1 MNEILAFDPGYQRT
15 RIGVLR
21 ESGQVF
27 HEATAH
33 EDALEAGL
41 SIVGGTPSAVVL
53 PKGPPADVY
62 PWHPRNA
69 LAASAKGYCRV
80 TGIPCIVAGSG
91 SDVPAVLPPNARL
104 SGFPGYERKATFYE
118 IPERD
123 ACEAA
128 ARELGVPF
136 ERSRIVVTYM
146 GDEVSVSARYGGSVV
161 DSTDPAA
168 CEGPFGLTSCGT
180 LPATA
185 FVSYAASALQSG
197 VSALELVKRMKSSG
211 AISYADAGDAAGA
224 LDAMAY
230 QIAKEVGRQ
239 LAAFDGRLDCVVL
252 CGPGASI
259 RPLALGIEERVKK
272 WARVLRFRED
282 LIMPR
287 LFLEGTKA
295 LSQK

>member
-1 MNEILAFDPGYQRT
+1 VNVVLAFDPLYYRT

-21 ESGQVF
+21 ESGQVL
-27 HEATAH
+27 HEVTTE

-41 SIVGGTPSAVVL
+41 SIVGGTPSVVAL
-53 PKGPPADVY
+53 PKGPPADMY

-69 LAASAKGYCRV
+69 LAKLASGYCRE
-80 TGIPCIVAGSG
+80 TGIPCIVAGLGRDG
-91 SDVPAVLPPNARL
+91 SAVLPPNARL
-104 SGFPGYERKATFYE
+104 SGFPGYERKPTFYE
-118 IPERD
+118 IPEGD

-128 ARELGVPF
+128 ARELGVPL

-146 GDEVSVSARYGGSVV
+146 GDEVSVSARVGGLVV

-185 FVSYAASALQSG
+185 FVSYAASALQTG
-197 VSALELVKRMKSSG
+197 VTVEELVKRVKSSG
-211 AISYADAGDAAGA
+211 SISYAYAGDASGA

-239 LAAFDGRLDCVVL
+239 VAALDGRLDCVVL
-252 CGPGASI
+252 CGPGGSI
-259 RPLALGIEERVKK
+259 RPLALGVEERVKK

-282 LIMPR
+282 LVMPR

-295 LSQK
+295 LSKK